1 MKTIRFFEN
10 RNIVSKRVRLA
21 RQSQKMSQQDLAAR
35 LQTMGVGIDQQ
46 GISKIENNQ
55 RIVTDYELVCLCKAL
70 SRSYE
75 WMLEDIDASFK

>member
-21 RQSQKMSQQDLAAR
+21 HEPEEMSPDLAAR

-46 GISKIENNQ
+46 EISKIENNGG
-55 RIVTDYELVCLCKAL
+55 
-70 SRSYE
+70 S
-75 WMLEDIDASFK
+75 